1 MVPCFLCNMAT
12 HTLKSSKAASF
23 LKVIA
28 NPTRIEIISLLAPK
42 KKLSVNQL
50 CIKLN
55 IEQSLVSHHLKNM
68 RTSGILQATRE
79 GVNIYYSIAA
89 PHVLEILKL
98 TAGTNGIKK

>member
-1 MVPCFLCNMAT
+1 MAI
-12 HTLKSSKAASF
+12 HSSKSNKAASF

-50 CIKLN
+50 CLKLN

-68 RTSGILQATRE
+68 RTSGILEATRD
-79 GVNIYYSIAA
+79 GINIYYSIAA

-98 TAGTNGIKK
+98 SVGTNGVKK